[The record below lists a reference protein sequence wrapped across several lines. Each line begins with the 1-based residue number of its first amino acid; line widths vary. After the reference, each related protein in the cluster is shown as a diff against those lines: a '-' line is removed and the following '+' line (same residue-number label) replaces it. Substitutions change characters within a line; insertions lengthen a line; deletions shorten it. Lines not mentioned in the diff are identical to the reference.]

1 MPGRFCVLVMLAAC
15 TVGNEPPPATLVSTS
30 SEAPGAHCA
39 AGGTAVHNGSDT
51 NGNGTLDLNEI
62 TTTSY
67 VCTPLGSVP
76 KMLVDY
82 VDESPGANCENG
94 GEAIH
99 WGLDTN
105 DNGHLDASE
114 ISNTVFIC
122 NAMDPST
129 IVGTYWVYNALDAA
143 RLIGVRKI
151 TGSLMIEASNLSQI
165 DLSNLVEVG
174 GDLWVEGYGGST
186 LALPSLTK
194 VGGELLVR
202 PYLDDVSFDVL
213 QVTHPSA
220 VDTHAFHAPQL
231 NFAAGELEIWGL
243 TSDLS
248 LPALTQGMLTLIGTG
263 PGVSVDLPSMVHA
276 NLSLVADSVTAPHLI
291 DGYQFSVA
299 YASSVTVP
307 ALTSIQELGL
317 GDTSLTSLD
326 FPSLTSATNVYITD
340 NPQLSTCAAQ
350 TFAAAL
356 HPTSTTISGN
366 GPC

>member
-1 MPGRFCVLVMLAAC
+1 MHGRFCVLVFAAC
-15 TVGNEPPPATLVSTS
+15 TVGTEPPPATLVSTS

-51 NGNGTLDLNEI
+51 NGNGTLDPDEI

-82 VDESPGANCENG
+82 VDESPGANCADG

-122 NAMDPST
+122 NAMDPTT
-129 IVGTYWVYNALDAA
+129 IVGTYWVYTALDAA
-143 RLIGVRKI
+143 RLIGVRRI
-151 TGSLMIEASNLSQI
+151 TGDLMIDATNLTSI
-165 DLSNLVEVG
+165 DLSSLVEIDG
-174 GDLWVEGYGGST
+174 ELMVEGYQGST
-186 LALPSLTK
+186 LALPALSKL
-194 VGGELLVR
+194 GGDLGVL
-202 PYLDDVSFDVL
+202 PYLDSISFDVL
-213 QVTHPSA
+213 PTLYMTYVR
-220 VDTHAFHAPQL
+220 THAFHAPQVAISGGL
-231 NFAAGELEIWGL
+231 QFWGL

-248 LPALTQGMLTLIGTG
+248 LPELTSGGVTVINAG
-263 PGVSVDLPSMVHA
+263 PGVSVDLPLMVHGPVDIDA
-276 NLSLVADSVTAPHLI
+276 HSLSAPLLTDGYRLSLTH
-291 DGYQFSVA
+291 
-299 YASSVTVP
+299 ASSVTVP
-307 ALTSIQELGL
+307 SLVSVEDFGL
-317 GDTSLTSLD
+317 GNTPLTSLD
-326 FPSLTSATNVYITD
+326 FPSLTSATNVYIVD
-340 NPQLSTCAAQ
+340 NAQLSTCAAQ